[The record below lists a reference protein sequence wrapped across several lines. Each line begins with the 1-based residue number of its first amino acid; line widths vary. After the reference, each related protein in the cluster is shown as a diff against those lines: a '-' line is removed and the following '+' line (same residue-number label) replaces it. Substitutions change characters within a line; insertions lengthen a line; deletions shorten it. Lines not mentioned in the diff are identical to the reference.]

1 MHFLNVC
8 ENPDILRIIYF
19 GLKILD
25 LIFLIVPIALIIY
38 ITIDIFKI
46 IIRADDKVIKENH
59 KSIINR
65 IIFAIFLFFVPTIVT
80 VVMNILSLSNITT
93 DYQVCIDNANK
104 ETIEALQEK
113 KDFEEQNEENNTNK
127 NSINKTELSGDL
139 YQDLAT
145 RMISIASN
153 EIGTKNGTNNDN
165 KYGRELGLN
174 NRAWCSIFTMWV
186 AKKTTINGTNLF
198 EDVFQKEIEIHN
210 IASATNSIYVFNNS
224 KSLNFY
230 YSSYYGGNYTPKK
243 GDLIYFS
250 RTGKWDKNIYP
261 TMHITTG
268 GHVGIVEYVENGVIH
283 TIEGNTNGGQV
294 ARRNRNLNSEDIVGF
309 GSWYK

>member
-1 MHFLNVC
+1 MYFLNMC

-25 LIFLIVPIALIIY
+25 LIFLIVPIILIIY

-46 IIRADDKVIKENH
+46 IIRADEKAMKENH

-65 IIFAIFLFFVPTIVT
+65 IIFAVALFFVPTIVT
-80 VVMNILSLSNITT
+80 VVMNMLSVSNITT
-93 DYQVCIDNANK
+93 DYQKCIDNANK
-104 ETIEALQEK
+104 DTINTLQEK
-113 KDFEEQNEENNTNK
+113 KNFEEQNGKKNNYSST
-127 NSINKTELSGDL
+127 TELSGDL

-145 RMISIASN
+145 RMIDIAKN

-198 EDVFQKEIEIHN
+198 EDVFQKE
-210 IASATNSIYVFNNS
+210 
-224 KSLNFY
+224 
-230 YSSYYGGNYTPKK
+230 
-243 GDLIYFS
+243 
-250 RTGKWDKNIYP
+250 
-261 TMHITTG
+261 M
-268 GHVGIVEYVENGVIH
+268 
-283 TIEGNTNGGQV
+283 
-294 ARRNRNLNSEDIVGF
+294 
-309 GSWYK
+309 